1 MKKLS
6 RYEQNK
12 GLAYKQMQLAIADEH
27 KYVDLD
33 DYVVTLRNVTSNYT
47 VSVTVTDDGDFAD
60 YIYDLECRFADE
72 CSKDII
78 NKGDTYIVTL
88 SRYNGYIY
96 DMLTYQMYK
105 QPVEHNEQSTI

>member
-12 GLAYKQMQLAIADEH
+12 SLAYEQMQLAIADEH

-33 DYVVTLRNVTSNYT
+33 NYVVTLRNVTSNYT
-47 VSVTVTDDGDFAD
+47 VNVTVTDDGDFAD
-60 YIYDLECRFADE
+60 YIYDIECRVAEDCAGE
-72 CSKDII
+72 PI
-78 NKGDTYIVTL
+78 NEGDTYIVTL
-88 SRYNGYIY
+88 SRCNGHIY

-105 QPVEHNEQSTI
+105 Q